1 MTHNEKIEAAT
12 KLKEIYDTNTNI
24 FEDPD
29 ATSISSIGE
38 VLVENEWE
46 EEPFELS
53 RYLYR

>member
-12 KLKEIYDTNTNI
+12 KLKEIYDTNTDI

-29 ATSISSIGE
+29 TTSISSIGE